1 MTNEELATRIQRGE
15 THLIPLLWER
25 VQRFV
30 FVMARRYFDNLE
42 NPHIEREDL
51 CQAGYI
57 GFVNALE
64 GYSPDA
70 GASFLTYLAYCLK
83 TPFSECAGFRAK
95 GDAMIRAMSL
105 DAPLTDDGDDYTL
118 ADTVVDPAA
127 AEDFEDAERRIYT
140 AQLHAALD
148 DVLDRLPAANADV
161 IRSTYFDGLSL
172 QEIAAE
178 SGVSFQLISQRKRE
192 GLARLR
198 RPDCV
203 RRLKDFVDQQTPW
216 ERHHGAHVVEE
227 IVIAREKLEMQYL
240 AISE

>member
-1 MTNEELATRIQRGE
+1 MSNEELVELIQNGDTNR
-15 THLIPLLWER
+15 LSDLWER

-30 FVMARRYFDNLE
+30 FMMAGRYFDNLE

-51 CQAGYI
+51 CQAGYV

-64 GYSPDA
+64 GYSPEA
-70 GASFLTYLAYCLK
+70 GASFLTYLAYHLK
-83 TPFSECAGFRAK
+83 NPFAECAGFRAK
-95 GDAMIRAMSL
+95 GDALIRAMSL

-140 AQLHAALD
+140 AQLRKALD
-148 DVLDRLPAANADV
+148 DVLDRLPAANAAV
-161 IRSTYFDGLSL
+161 IRKAYFDGLSL

-178 SGVSFQLISQRKRE
+178 RGVSFQLISQQKRE

-203 RRLKDFVDQQTPW
+203 RRLKGFVDQQTPW
-216 ERHHGAHVVEE
+216 EWHYGAHVVEQ
-227 IVIAREKLEMQYL
+227 IVIERERLVAKYL
-240 AISE
+240 SNNA